1 MTRRYTPQWVI
12 LTSQTTTIRPAF
24 GIGIKALTV
33 LLKTLRFTTLTPILV
48 GGRKLTEWC
57 DVALLFIL
65 FRFIGRNEFTAEC
78 TGIALEDGTHGMT
91 AGIDVFGGV
100 VAPLAATEERVA
112 ECIVGKALTVEFE
125 TAGSFAGA

>member
-1 MTRRYTPQWVI
+1 
-12 LTSQTTTIRPAF
+12 
-24 GIGIKALTV
+24 
-33 LLKTLRFTTLTPILV
+33 
-48 GGRKLTEWC
+48 
-57 DVALLFIL
+57 
-65 FRFIGRNEFTAEC
+65 
-78 TGIALEDGTHGMT
+78 MT